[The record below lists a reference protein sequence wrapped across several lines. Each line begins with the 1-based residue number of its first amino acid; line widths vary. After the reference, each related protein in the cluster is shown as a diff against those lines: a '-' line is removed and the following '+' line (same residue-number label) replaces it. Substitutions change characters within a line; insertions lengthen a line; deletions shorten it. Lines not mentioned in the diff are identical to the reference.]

1 MLTYTRK
8 LFKEKG
14 QGLTEYVLVLAFVA
28 IIAYAMIN
36 GETGLKSTV
45 NATFSESNSKISNT
59 ATSISQ

>member
-1 MLTYTRK
+1 MLTSMRK